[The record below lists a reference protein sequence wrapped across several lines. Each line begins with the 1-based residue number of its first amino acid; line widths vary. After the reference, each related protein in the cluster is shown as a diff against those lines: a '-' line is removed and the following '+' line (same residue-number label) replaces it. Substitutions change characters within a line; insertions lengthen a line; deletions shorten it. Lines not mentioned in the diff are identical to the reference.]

1 MKQPVKFGPNG
12 SVMYIHYDTW
22 EKAAKEKNLLIL
34 PVTSGPIAQSKETG
48 ACKGAW
54 FNVTHKGWIIGE

>member
-12 SVMYIHYDTW
+12 SVMYIHYDAWTQ
-22 EKAAKEKNLLIL
+22 AAKDKGFLIL

-48 ACKGAW
+48 ACMGAW
-54 FNVTHKGWIIGE
+54 FIVTRKGWMIGE